1 MRYFYIAAL
10 ILLASCGGNNNK
22 ADRKEPVDSTA
33 ETSDKEKSITKT
45 SLTDKT
51 ITFLWRDHNSDIIIN
66 KAYCKTISAPEKAA
80 LGYVA
85 TFIGNECSWDGA
97 YTENRSNLKC
107 EILTAL
113 GLGYQCSEQH
123 LGFLRT
129 WFKDDAKAL
138 KELENCPTTP
148 NTATIQ
154 DTFDEITL
162 TTKGNKISVFFKANG
177 VNIREESSWSWSQT
191 DHFELN
197 KNNIKLIK
205 QEKSDITHKKFSIEN
220 NTHLERDFSKMK
232 NQSLVISCGSGCAMT
247 YNVKDIKEINSSAV
261 KVTFNVDMYIDEKL
275 TENFP
280 ETYIFSYGNISTIE
294 RVIEKGKR
302 ENIVE
307 TASAS
312 TLRTFQEFGKKLMK

>member
-10 ILLASCGGNNNK
+10 ILLASCGGKNNK
-22 ADRKEPVDSTA
+22 ADKKQPVDSTA

-177 VNIREESSWSWSQT
+177 VNVREESSWSWSQT

-205 QEKSDITHKKFSIEN
+205 QEKSDITHKK
-220 NTHLERDFSKMK
+220 
-232 NQSLVISCGSGCAMT
+232 NQHR
-247 YNVKDIKEINSSAV
+247 K
-261 KVTFNVDMYIDEKL
+261 
-275 TENFP
+275 
-280 ETYIFSYGNISTIE
+280 
-294 RVIEKGKR
+294 
-302 ENIVE
+302 
-307 TASAS
+307 
-312 TLRTFQEFGKKLMK
+312 